1 MSVLTRCLLDKVVAR
16 RAVEG
21 LLKLAEGDSLSE
33 QELFA
38 VDLLYA
44 SVEGRIRLFIV
55 PSSKSVLDL
64 LLRLPRY
71 TVVIQAFLDHTE
83 TAFPT
88 RYFARWSRRL
98 REFGY
103 TPEDARVLAL
113 ASFGSDQGGN
123 FLGMHW
129 VATYDQPLMSLWA
142 LKQAAIAK
150 RLKAMT
156 DQIPHPYSQVRL
168 PKVSQPEFVVTESR
182 N

>member
-1 MSVLTRCLLDKVVAR
+1 MSALTRCLLDKVVAR
-16 RAVEG
+16 RTVEG
-21 LLKLAEGDSLSE
+21 LLRLAKGDSLSE

-55 PSSKSVLDL
+55 PSSQIVLDL
-64 LLRLPRY
+64 LRRLPRY
-71 TVVIQAFLDHTE
+71 TVVIQAFLNRIE
-83 TAFPT
+83 VAFPT
-88 RYFARWSRRL
+88 RYFTRWSRRL

-123 FLGMHW
+123 FIGMHW
-129 VATYDQPLMSLWA
+129 VATYDQPLMSLWT
-142 LKQAAIAK
+142 LKQAAIAR
-150 RLKAMT
+150 RLKAMS
-156 DQIPHPYSQVRL
+156 DQIPHPYSQAKL
-168 PKVSQPEFVVTESR
+168 PKVSKPEFIVTESR